1 MARRAEVNVHITGD
15 ATDVDRAFD
24 RVGDSAKAMA
34 NDVGKSTRDMGEG
47 LDRVGEGADDFERKT
62 IGLRDAVTG
71 TGDVLKGFKEG
82 DMTLVLTGFA
92 DLASSVANFAGPV
105 IKSVLTRLGILT
117 ASTAAQTGATTA
129 AAGAQTGLNAALL
142 ANPIGL
148 VVIAIAAL
156 VGGFILAWKNSETFR
171 KVVTASFNAVK
182 DAAGAVLEAIGSV
195 VRAFR
200 DLWNSTVGGKGFT
213 IGGVDLPGP
222 FDIPEV
228 NVRIPRLHSGGVVG
242 GVPGSDQLR
251 VLQAGETVL
260 PRGQSATGG
269 GVSIVVQGSVIT
281 ERDLGRIVADALRQN
296 KLIGVT

>member
-1 MARRAEVNVHITGD
+1 MARRAEVNVHVTAD
-15 ATDVDRAFD
+15 ATSVDRAFD

-34 NDVGKSTRDMGEG
+34 NDVGKSTRDMGAG

-71 TGDVLKGFKEG
+71 TGDVLRGFKEG

-117 ASTAAQTGATTA
+117 TATVTQTGATTA
-129 AAGAQTGLNAALL
+129 AATAQTGLNTALSL
-142 ANPIGL
+142 NPIGL

-156 VGGFILAWKNSETFR
+156 VAGFVLAWKNSETFR
-171 KVVTASFNAVK
+171 KVVTASFDAVK

-260 PRGQSATGG
+260 PRGQSPGGG